1 MPTHSSRS
9 RPAVALV
16 TGAAR
21 GIGRA
26 IAARLAADGT
36 HIFLTDVDAETLN
49 TTVSQLRRD
58 LPEAVLDLRE
68 LDVTNSGQVHELV
81 NHIVETSGHLD
92 ILVNSAGILR
102 DGWIQNLSDE
112 DWSRVLAVNLTGT
125 FNTCRAV
132 VPPMKEQGYGRS
144 VNISS
149 RSWMGNPGQS
159 NYSASKAGVV
169 GLTRALALE
178 TVRHGIT
185 VNTVAPGMIDTPM
198 TQALKPEV
206 RERLVAAQ
214 PGRRMG
220 RPEEVAAV
228 VAFLAAEDASF
239 VTGQVVN
246 VCGGKSLGMGGVA

>member
-1 MPTHSSRS
+1 MPT
-9 RPAVALV
+9 VALI

-26 IAARLAADGT
+26 IASLLATEGT
-36 HIFLTDVDAETLN
+36 HVFLADVDAKTLA
-49 TTVSQLRRD
+49 TTVDELRHD
-58 LPEAVLDLRE
+58 LPEAVLDFRK
-68 LDVTNSGQVHELV
+68 LDVTDSRQVHELV
-81 NHIVETSGHLD
+81 NLMRKTSGRLD

-102 DGWIQNLSDE
+102 DGWIQNLSDD
-112 DWSRVLAVNLTGT
+112 DWSQVLAVNLTGT

-132 VPPMKEQGYGRS
+132 VPLMKQHGYGRI

-159 NYSASKAGVV
+159 NYSAAKAGVV

-206 RERLVAAQ
+206 RERLIAAQ
-214 PGRRMG
+214 PGKRMG

-228 VAFLAAEDASF
+228 VAFLASRGASF

>member
-1 MPTHSSRS
+1 MPMASANREHG
-9 RPAVALV
+9 VALV

-21 GIGRA
+21 GIGHA

-36 HIFLTDVDAETLN
+36 HVFLTDVDAATL
-49 TTVSQLRRD
+49 TESVSSLRRQ
-58 LPEAVLDLRE
+58 LPEAVLHGKE
-68 LDVTNSGQVHELV
+68 LDVTDSGQVQAV
-81 NHIVETSGHLD
+81 VSHIVEASGRLD

-102 DGWIQNLSDE
+102 DGWIQDISDE
-112 DWSRVLAVNLTGT
+112 DWHQVLAVNLTGT

-132 VPPMKEQGYGRS
+132 VPAMKENGYGRI

-149 RSWMGNPGQS
+149 RAWMGNPGQS

-206 RERLVAAQ
+206 RDRLVAAQ

-228 VAFLAAEDASF
+228 VAFLAAPDASF
-239 VTGQVVN
+239 VTGQVIN